1 MTASVDSLR
10 TSVSGVSYDEEVSNM
25 LTFQRA
31 YQASSRVLTTLDDM
45 LDTLINHTGLVG
57 RS

>member
-1 MTASVDSLR
+1 
-10 TSVSGVSYDEEVSNM
+10 M
-25 LTFQRA
+25 LTYQRA

-57 RS
+57 R

>member
-1 MTASVDSLR
+1 
-10 TSVSGVSYDEEVSNM
+10 M

-31 YQASSRVLTTLDDM
+31 FQASSRVLTTLDGM

-57 RS
+57 LS

>member
-1 MTASVDSLR
+1 
-10 TSVSGVSYDEEVSNM
+10 M

-31 YQASSRVLTTLDDM
+31 YQGASRVLTTLDEN
-45 LDTLINHTGLVG
+45 LDTLINHTGVAG